1 MATKE
6 QGGSSR
12 SRTLWVLICPLVV
25 LCLIFGGGTAG
36 QGQAP
41 SVESLV
47 RGGCDALPG
56 CVAQGPPD
64 GRSLWVAP
72 QRESRVDPAVS
83 AAGPLAQQT
92 FYSTADACVLE
103 GYPTANVGDTEDM
116 LAGYDEYYEPNGEI
130 VRSLVA
136 FDIGGLPAGQ
146 TITKATLRLRLLSSW
161 DYPATPRTITTYR
174 ATSGWSEMSVTWNNQ
189 PGYGEAYGS
198 ASILSEEFDWH
209 ELDVTSLVAA
219 WYAGTETNHGIVVRG
234 PEYSGTDSSWRAF
247 STKEGP
253 YPPELVVEYGGA
265 GNTPPVISGLPDQ
278 QVPVN
283 GSQPGAIDL
292 WAYASDAESP
302 DSELMF
308 AIDNAPASG
317 AGVSISG
324 NRYIDINPTTGWS
337 GQTDVRIRVTDPGA
351 LWDTDTFRVTVG
363 QPDDYKAYLPLLA
376 KRWRPGLLFFDDFSD
391 PGSGWYVGENEYTRV
406 AYVGGEYQILVK
418 QTSRGSLVTPDLVLP
433 SDYGI
438 EADCRQASDNS
449 GSYGLVFGARF
460 SGSSYE
466 LHEFLVHPDY
476 QEYRLRRRSM
486 DGSWTDLINP
496 TGSTAIHPGHQTNR
510 LRVER
515 IGSQIS
521 LYINGTEV
529 NTYTDANLTSAGRDA
544 GVRAYS
550 YDQVPVDMRFDNFA
564 AYAN

>member
-1 MATKE
+1 M
-6 QGGSSR
+6 
-12 SRTLWVLICPLVV
+12 LICPLVV

-36 QGQAP
+36 LGQAP
-41 SVESLV
+41 SVQSLG
-47 RGGCDALPG
+47 RDGCDALPG

-64 GRSLWVAP
+64 GRHLWVAP
-72 QRESRVDPAVS
+72 PSEPRVDPSPDEPAVS

-103 GYPTANVGDTEDM
+103 GYPTANMGDTEDM
-116 LAGYDEYYEPNGEI
+116 LAGYDDYYDPDGEI

-146 TITKATLRLRLLSSW
+146 TITKATLRLYLLSSW

-174 ATSGWSEMSVTWNNQ
+174 ATSSWSEMSVTWNNR

-198 ASILSEEFDWH
+198 ASILSGEFDWH
-209 ELDVTSLVAA
+209 EFDVTSLVAA

-253 YPPELVVEYGGA
+253 YPPELVVEYGEG
-265 GNTPPVISGLPDQ
+265 GN
-278 QVPVN
+278 
-283 GSQPGAIDL
+283 
-292 WAYASDAESP
+292 
-302 DSELMF
+302 
-308 AIDNAPASG
+308 
-317 AGVSISG
+317 
-324 NRYIDINPTTGWS
+324 
-337 GQTDVRIRVTDPGA
+337 
-351 LWDTDTFRVTVG
+351 
-363 QPDDYKAYLPLLA
+363 YKAYLPALA

-406 AYVGGEYQILVK
+406 AYVGGEYQIFVK
-418 QTSRGSLVTPDLVLP
+418 QTARGSLVTPDLVLP

-449 GSYGLVFGARF
+449 GSYGLVFGLRF

-466 LHEFLVHPDY
+466 LHEFVVHPDY
-476 QEYRLRRRSM
+476 QQYRLRRRSM
-486 DGSWTDLINP
+486 DGSFTDLINP
-496 TGSTAIHPGHQTNR
+496 TDSTAIRPGQQTNR

-515 IGSQIS
+515 IGSQIL
-521 LYINGTEV
+521 LYINGSQV
-529 NTYTDANLTSAGRDA
+529 NTYIDANLTSAGRDA

-550 YDQVPVDMRFDNFA
+550 YSQVPVDTRFDNFA
-564 AYAN
+564 AYSN